1 VPLVATPMGI
11 AADMAYLTQQQKV
24 MAMPQPT
31 SVAPPMG
38 MVTANPVAAQIDQ
51 QQNPLIGTEA
61 N

>member
-1 VPLVATPMGI
+1 VTPMRIVVTG
-11 AADMAYLTQQQKV
+11 ADMVYLTQQQNV
-24 MAMPQPT
+24 MDVPQPA

-38 MVTANPVAAQIDQ
+38 MVIVNLAEAQIDQ